1 MKFLVL
7 LFAFSLS
14 TSILAQ
20 ESNPKKVVDDFF
32 VAFHAK
38 DTLTLKQLCHPEIV
52 MRTIANTKEG
62 NKLKDEKFDEFLN
75 SIATIPANMKIFEK
89 LTDYQVSRSITIPIL
104 SSDKKNIIGVLQA
117 LNTESKIVAGDVFA
131 GLVVVDEM
139 SAELEKMIDCF
150 ASQITRQLYSF
161 R

>member
-7 LFAFSLS
+7 VFTFSLS

-32 VAFHAK
+32 IAFHAK

-62 NKLKDEKFDEFLN
+62 NKLRDEKFEDFLN
-75 SIATIPANMKIFEK
+75 SIATIPANLKIFEK
-89 LTDYQVSRSITIPIL
+89 LIDYKVEIDGNLAHVWTPYEFYVNDKL
-104 SSDKKNIIGVLQA
+104 SHIGANAFTLYNDNGKWQIIHLIDTRRKN
-117 LNTESKIVAGDVFA
+117 
-131 GLVVVDEM
+131 
-139 SAELEKMIDCF
+139 
-150 ASQITRQLYSF
+150 
-161 R
+161 

>member
-32 VAFHAK
+32 TAFHAK

-62 NKLKDEKFDEFLN
+62 NKLNDEKFDEFLN

-89 LTDYQVSRSITIPIL
+89 LIDYKVEIDGNLAHVWTPYEFYVNDKL
-104 SSDKKNIIGVLQA
+104 SHIGANAFTLYNDNGKWQIIHLIDTRRKKSL
-117 LNTESKIVAGDVFA
+117 
-131 GLVVVDEM
+131 
-139 SAELEKMIDCF
+139 
-150 ASQITRQLYSF
+150 
-161 R
+161 